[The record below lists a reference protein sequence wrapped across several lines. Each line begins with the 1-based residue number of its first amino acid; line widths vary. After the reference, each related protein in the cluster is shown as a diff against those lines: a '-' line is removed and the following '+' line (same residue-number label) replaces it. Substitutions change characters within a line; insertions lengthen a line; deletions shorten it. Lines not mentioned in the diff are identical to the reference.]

1 MCAGTNHHR
10 NGWRTRLW
18 VVIYLKLSNV
28 GKVNLITLPVTT
40 NGRNNFFVSSK
51 YYKYLCR
58 VFSMLSYWMKYRIY
72 CEQRWDLK
80 AFPSV
85 GHFFFLCLS
94 NFLRIGW
101 NAHRYQR
108 LSLREGSAG
117 GGGAWG
123 WEIRLMGINFAA
135 GFEHNFMTVLTVSRL
150 QFQKRH

>member
-18 VVIYLKLSNV
+18 VVIYLKFSNV

-101 NAHRYQR
+101 IETPTRIKDYP
-108 LSLREGSAG
+108 SGKG
-117 GGGAWG
+117 VVG